1 MRRQIGDC
9 WLRDWREEDAP
20 ALARYADNRKIWSS
34 LRDAFPHPYRLE
46 HAGEFI
52 RRVSAAAPRTVFAIA
67 TESEAVGSIGL
78 MPGQDVHRYTAE
90 LGYWLAEPYWG
101 RGIVTAAVRAMV
113 EYGFAGAGPAP
124 DLRRAL
130 RRQRGLGAGA
140 GKGGF
145 HPGGPAAGQ
154 RLQGREDPGSAALR
168 DRQHR
173 QRRQVGDGLPADR
186 GGRGQ
191 AEQPFRPPPG

>member
-78 MPGQDVHRYTAE
+78 MPGQDVHRFTAE

-113 EYGFAGAGPAP
+113 EYGFAE
-124 DLRRAL
+124 LAL
-130 RRQRGLGAGA
+130 RRIYAEPYAGNAASVRVLEKAGLSIE
-140 GKGGF
+140 
-145 HPGGPAAGQ
+145 AAG
-154 RLQGREDPGSAALR
+154 
-168 DRQHR
+168 